1 MAARLRGR
9 PPVVSDR
16 AERNDVFRFLQQVT
30 GPAVGL
36 PALRWLFPALLRV
49 VLACLLLRFR
59 RVWRWRHM
67 ERGYRLTWH
76 RPGAVWA
83 IDHSEPRHPVDGLYP
98 YLLAVRD
105 LASGYQLAWTGVR
118 TVGADETEAIVAQLM
133 AEHGA
138 PLTLKSDNGS
148 AFASELFRR
157 AMLRAE
163 AVQLFSPPR
172 RPAYNGALERSNGVN
187 KIYTHQHAIH
197 QGHPLRWTSA
207 DLEHARTL
215 ANTISRP
222 WGMKGPTPAEA
233 WHARQPITRQE
244 RDTFQTQLAQHR
256 SEVAEE
262 MGIDLA
268 ALPLPHA
275 DQARLDRVALQR
287 VLEGLGYLTLTLVRR
302 RRANPSARRAT
313 SWPALARHHELAT
326 HDSRDSTPITDPPVR
341 RQKSLATTTP
351 ADKIRD
357 GGARDARPQQPL
369 AAPHTRQPTH
379 RERAR
384 PSWFQRLITPL
395 VRVAKTAK
403 IM

>member
-1 MAARLRGR
+1 MRLRGR
-9 PPVVSDR
+9 PPVVSQR

-36 PALRWLFPALLRV
+36 PALRWLFPALSRV

-59 RVWRWRHM
+59 RVWRWRHI

-244 RDTFQTQLAQHR
+244 RDTFQAQLAQHR
-256 SEVAEE
+256 TEVAEE

-302 RRANPSARRAT
+302 APRKPKRPSRDKLARV
-313 SWPALARHHELAT
+313 LARHHELAT

-341 RQKSLATTTP
+341 RQKSLAARAP

-357 GGARDARPQQPL
+357 GGARCSPSTAARR
-369 AAPHTRQPTH
+369 APHASAHSP
-379 RERAR
+379 
-384 PSWFQRLITPL
+384 
-395 VRVAKTAK
+395 
-403 IM
+403 